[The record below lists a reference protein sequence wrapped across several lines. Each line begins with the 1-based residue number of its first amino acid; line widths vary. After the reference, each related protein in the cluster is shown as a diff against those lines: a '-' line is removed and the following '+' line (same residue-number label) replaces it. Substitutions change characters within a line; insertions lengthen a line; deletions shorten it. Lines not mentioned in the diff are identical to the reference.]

1 MVILQTLL
9 GAFFNISLRS
19 ACVIDEALKLLIL
32 GLLSSQVLD
41 FWDF

>member
-1 MVILQTLL
+1 MVNVQTLL
-9 GAFFNISLRS
+9 GAFFNMFPRS